1 MSEQASI
8 KLNILEQIN
17 TIDPE
22 GNDYFFDWFCKD
34 TVIPRKSKSLMS
46 IVRQL
51 VSSDRFDASKCRTFF
66 KNLNSGEDLIYLI
79 DIQSNDLVYLI
90 TLSVEGRFEV
100 HCEEDD
106 SKPVQNGAW
115 EDLLDYFG
123 VVKS

>member
-46 IVRQL
+46 IVRRL
-51 VSSDRFDASKCRTFF
+51 VSSDSFDATQCRTFF

-79 DIQSNDLVYLI
+79 YIQYNDLVYLI